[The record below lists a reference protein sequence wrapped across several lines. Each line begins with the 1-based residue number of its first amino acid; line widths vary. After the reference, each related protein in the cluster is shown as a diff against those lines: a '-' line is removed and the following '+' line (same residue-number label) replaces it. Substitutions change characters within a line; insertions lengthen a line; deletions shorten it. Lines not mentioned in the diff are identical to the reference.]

1 MPPWASPLSHTI
13 QYSVSDTALGDIGRE
28 NMIDVARSVYV
39 HLKTLEYW
47 LVVTKKEFG
56 LICKICTLKK
66 TQRNV
71 SV

>member
-1 MPPWASPLSHTI
+1 
-13 QYSVSDTALGDIGRE
+13 
-28 NMIDVARSVYV
+28 MIDVAHSVYV

-71 SV
+71 AI